1 MSEVAVKHLEGSVF
15 NFYQGTNPDTGK
27 PWPKGE
33 IRTYSKG
40 TADYLVQ
47 EFPECFAVVGQ
58 EAHAAASGGP
68 EVDRAMK
75 PPATRK
81 AAPKKA
87 TTKRKAPAKKPA
99 TKKAK
104 S

>member
-1 MSEVAVKHLEGSVF
+1 MAEVAVKHLEGSGF
-15 NFYQGTNPDTGK
+15 SFYQGINPDTGT
-27 PWPKGE
+27 PWPRGE
-33 IRTYSKG
+33 VRTYSKG

-47 EFPECFAVVGQ
+47 EFPDCFEIVDE
-58 EAHAAASGGP
+58 EARASASAAP

-75 PPATRK
+75 PPTKRK

-87 TTKRKAPAKKPA
+87 AARKPR